1 MADRSEQVSKHDLKQ
16 QKREEKH
23 KQQQAVEQKDKGSDD
38 FRKLA
43 IKAVIGLVLV
53 ALAYLV
59 YSSLTQGNASTNT
72 SAGANDRNYYVE
84 NFNLRSHTGSLALHI
99 HPYLEIEVN
108 GLPYP
113 VPANI
118 GISSAGMRAL
128 HTHELDGVIHIET
141 PVPIQFQLVDFF
153 TVWGKQLSNECVL
166 DYCADE
172 DSELVAFVNGSQFHG
187 DIATIPLKD
196 KDQIKIVYRAKE

>member
-1 MADRSEQVSKHDLKQ
+1 MADKSEQGPSKHDLKQ
-16 QKREEKH
+16 QRRAEKQ
-23 KQQQAVEQKDKGSDD
+23 KQQQVVERKDKGYDD

-59 YSSLTQGNASTNT
+59 YSSLVPGNASANTN
-72 SAGANDRNYYVE
+72 AANDRNYYVE

-99 HPYLEIEVN
+99 HPHLEIEVN

-118 GISSAGMRAL
+118 GISAAGMRAL
-128 HTHELDGVIHIET
+128 HTHETDGTIHIET

-153 TVWGKQLSNECVL
+153 TVWSRQLSNECVL

-172 DSELVAFVNGSQFHG
+172 DSELVAFVNGEQFHG
-187 DIATIPLKD
+187 DITTIPLKD
-196 KDQIKIVYRAKE
+196 KDQIKLVYRAK